1 MDRQFTPETLDMMRG
16 FKALFDPV
24 NRLNPGKV
32 LPTGKGCLEIRQ
44 SALGGVM

>member
-1 MDRQFTPETLDMMRG
+1 MMRR
-16 FKALFDPV
+16 FKNLFDPA

-44 SALGGVM
+44 ATLGGGMQ